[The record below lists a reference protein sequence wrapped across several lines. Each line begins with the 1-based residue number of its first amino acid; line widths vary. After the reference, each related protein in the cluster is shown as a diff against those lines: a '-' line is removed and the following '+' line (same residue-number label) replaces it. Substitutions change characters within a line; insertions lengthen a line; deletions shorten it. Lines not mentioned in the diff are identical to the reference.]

1 MQINTRRFDGFKSIL
16 PPIYGYFMKV
26 DNPSFSLT
34 AQITIAM
41 MVFVGLSAKSL
52 LIFIL
57 LW

>member
-1 MQINTRRFDGFKSIL
+1 
-16 PPIYGYFMKV
+16 MKV

-34 AQITIAM
+34 AQISGSMI
-41 MVFVGLSAKSL
+41 VFVGLLAKSL

>member
-1 MQINTRRFDGFKSIL
+1 
-16 PPIYGYFMKV
+16 MKV